1 MTQRFEADLE
11 AVARTAADWCGEPF
25 LHEGEDAAVA
35 LAPGT
40 VRRAAL
46 DGALDEMGRGEVAPS
61 FDWRRDYA
69 LLLGLE
75 RVLSEA
81 QPKLASGTTLRRHQ
95 VDALAGQLAALIGD
109 LQRPEEPTEEEEE
122 EDDGDQE
129 DEEARSIEADIA
141 SEPGDDEPE
150 LELGD
155 ADEDDEDED
164 DEDEEEPDASDDGG
178 PVEELDPAVVDV
190 SDLDANL
197 NGNGHGPDPG
207 ARRRYRFKHPTASG
221 KTIAAAGFV
230 EAARTTGVLILTH
243 RRLLVN
249 QFTRDLDKEG
259 YGGRLHDPV
268 ERGQP
273 IPDTPPLTI
282 NTYSWF
288 IKHSLELRRDVY
300 GVVVCDE
307 AHTALGDKTSAA
319 IRAFSEPV
327 YIGMTATDQL

>member
-46 DGALDEMGRGEVAPS
+46 DAALDEMGRGEVAPS
-61 FDWRRDYA
+61 FEWRRDYA
-69 LLLGLE
+69 LVLGLE

-109 LQRPEEPTEEEEE
+109 LQRPEEPTEEDEE

-129 DEEARSIEADIA
+129 DEEARPIEADIA

-155 ADEDDEDED
+155 ADEDEDEDEDED
-164 DEDEEEPDASDDGG
+164 DEDEDEDDEDEDEPDASDDGG

-197 NGNGHGPDPG
+197 NGNGHGP
-207 ARRRYRFKHPTASG
+207 
-221 KTIAAAGFV
+221 
-230 EAARTTGVLILTH
+230 
-243 RRLLVN
+243 
-249 QFTRDLDKEG
+249 
-259 YGGRLHDPV
+259 
-268 ERGQP
+268 
-273 IPDTPPLTI
+273 
-282 NTYSWF
+282 
-288 IKHSLELRRDVY
+288 
-300 GVVVCDE
+300 
-307 AHTALGDKTSAA
+307 
-319 IRAFSEPV
+319 
-327 YIGMTATDQL
+327 